1 MVLEDILASDPAH
14 AGAATLLGK
23 LLQGMGLLNAA
34 CEVMAALCRSEG
46 LTAATT
52 FRCAQFIQ
60 QCQRQPLAA
69 ALCDEAFARGSDS
82 AELRVLAGQV
92 ARELGKFDVARAHYL
107 SALAAGVDLDR
118 WYVLGALASSQR
130 YASRDHEDFGRLA
143 AHFRD
148 TGYSARSRATSG
160 LGLAKACDDIGD
172 YALAAAA
179 LREANRLLQQASP
192 WSSQAWTH
200 WLNARLR
207 SLPLRAALPADPDF
221 VPIFIVGMPRSG
233 TTLAASRLARHKGV
247 RDRGELNVLHAIA
260 ERLQAADG
268 GHDVGALREAASLYR
283 AHVVQDDPPVR
294 WYIDKDPNNFRYLD
308 LIAAMFPQARVIHCR
323 RDRADTAL
331 SIWFQ
336 GFARSH
342 YGFAND
348 LADIAEFFDGHDRLM
363 RHWRERSPL
372 PIFTLDYEALIGAPE
387 TTLEALRGFIGL
399 PPLPASATSAAPT
412 VVASAS
418 LWQVRQP
425 LYNSSVGRWK
435 NYAPHVPELRGF

>member
-1 MVLEDILASDPAH
+1 MATGADGIGTDGAGEHLASDPAH

-23 LLQGMGLLNAA
+23 LLQGHGLLNAA

-107 SALAAGVDLDR
+107 WRWPPVSISTAGTCLAHWRRASATHHAITR
-118 WYVLGALASSQR
+118 N
-130 YASRDHEDFGRLA
+130 FGRLA

-233 TTLAASRLARHKGV
+233 TTLAASRAG
-247 RDRGELNVLHAIA
+247 
-260 ERLQAADG
+260 QAQG
-268 GHDVGALREAASLYR
+268 R
-283 AHVVQDDPPVR
+283 A
-294 WYIDKDPNNFRYLD
+294 
-308 LIAAMFPQARVIHCR
+308 
-323 RDRADTAL
+323 
-331 SIWFQ
+331 
-336 GFARSH
+336 
-342 YGFAND
+342 
-348 LADIAEFFDGHDRLM
+348 
-363 RHWRERSPL
+363 
-372 PIFTLDYEALIGAPE
+372 
-387 TTLEALRGFIGL
+387 
-399 PPLPASATSAAPT
+399 
-412 VVASAS
+412 
-418 LWQVRQP
+418 
-425 LYNSSVGRWK
+425 
-435 NYAPHVPELRGF
+435 